1 MELEEIQK
9 VTSVPSMCGNHLTL
23 QTIEKL
29 LDKKFF
35 IPSYQ
40 RGYRWDAQQVKDL
53 LNDITNFTPEK
64 IDNSQDET
72 WYCLQPLVV
81 KECIDEAKQ
90 KYKLDQ
96 EKKWFEVIDGQQRL
110 TTIFLIGHYINEM
123 WRGRDKDSEIELK
136 YQTRDKSTEFLYN
149 LKVNANDDVEIDN
162 SNIDYFHISTA
173 YKTINDWVKNK
184 ENSKF
189 TKDNF
194 IDKFINHTK
203 VIWYE
208 TKENDTIS
216 IFTRL
221 NSGKIALTN
230 AELVK
235 ALFLNSSNFKNSSN
249 DNDISLKQLEIA
261 NEWDAIEYA
270 LQNKSF
276 WYFINKNEN
285 SFDTRIEF
293 ILNLMANKPVDN
305 DFEHFT
311 FDFFDKKFA
320 THSKEEVTNN
330 WNEIKRIYQTLEE
343 WFTEREL
350 YHKIGFLIAA
360 QEDKKSD
367 KANADLIRSLIALS
381 KDCTKKDFKKKL
393 DFKISQEVNVQLND
407 LEYKN
412 PFAKNILL
420 LHNIQTMLNNEA
432 EDSRFPFDRYKKDAW
447 DIEHINSVAEDMPKS
462 PKHQE
467 DWLMETKE
475 FLKDDEALMDRAE
488 KYNAATFEKLFEDI
502 IIYFNNQN
510 EADEKD
516 GISNLALLDSGTNR
530 SYKNAVFPLKRK
542 KIIENDKKGTLI
554 PICTKNVFMKN
565 YSTEVAQM
573 TFWGEKDRFDYYENI
588 KTVLKP
594 YLPTQTEDV
603 TNEQ

>member
-276 WYFINKNEN
+276 WYFINENEN